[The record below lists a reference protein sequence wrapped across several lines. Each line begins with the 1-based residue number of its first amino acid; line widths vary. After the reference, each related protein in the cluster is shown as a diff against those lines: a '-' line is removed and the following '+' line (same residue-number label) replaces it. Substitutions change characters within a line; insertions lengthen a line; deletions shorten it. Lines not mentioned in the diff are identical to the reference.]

1 MKKSKYDEIEIP
13 QELSSV
19 VYDAIETGLNGK
31 TKKYNIVNRIGL
43 IAAGLIA
50 VFIIPLN
57 LNQAYAETLSQIPI
71 IRDIS
76 KLFTFREY
84 QFEDDIQYVDVK
96 IPQFSNEGKTDLEKR
111 VNEEIIK
118 TINEEVENSKQRAK
132 EYYDAFIE
140 TGGNPEEF
148 MKREIEVNYEIKCVS
163 DKYVSFVINKWETW
177 ANAYCQ
183 QYFYNL
189 DMETGRELT
198 LKDLLGNDYKE
209 IVMKSINNS
218 IENWSEEQKF
228 YLFDEVNIEDLI
240 NENTKFYLN
249 DQQQVVIVFG
259 KYEIAAGAAGII
271 EFPITNEEQ

>member
-19 VYDAIETGLNGK
+19 VYDAIETGLK
-31 TKKYNIVNRIGL
+31 SKPKKYNIINRVGL

-50 VFIIPLN
+50 IFIIPLN

-71 IRDIS
+71 IGDLS

-84 QFEDDIQYVDVK
+84 QFEDEIQYVDVK

-111 VNEEIIK
+111 VNEEIVK
-118 TINEEVENSKQRAK
+118 TINEEVENSKQRTK

-140 TGGNPEEF
+140 TGGKPEEF

-163 DKYVSFVINKWETW
+163 DKYVSFIINKWETW

-189 DMETGRELT
+189 DIETGRELT
-198 LKDLLGNDYKE
+198 LKDLLGNNYKE
-209 IVMKSINNS
+209 IVMKNINYT
-218 IENWSEEQKF
+218 IANWSEEQKF
-228 YLFDEVNIEDLI
+228 YLFDEVNIADLI

-249 DQQQVVIVFG
+249 DQKQVVIVFG
-259 KYEIAAGAAGII
+259 KYEIAAGAAGIL
-271 EFPITNEEQ
+271 EFPITNE

>member
-118 TINEEVENSKQRAK
+118 TRTKTVL
-132 EYYDAFIE
+132 
-140 TGGNPEEF
+140 G
-148 MKREIEVNYEIKCVS
+148 
-163 DKYVSFVINKWETW
+163 
-177 ANAYCQ
+177 Q
-183 QYFYNL
+183 Q
-189 DMETGRELT
+189 
-198 LKDLLGNDYKE
+198 
-209 IVMKSINNS
+209 
-218 IENWSEEQKF
+218 
-228 YLFDEVNIEDLI
+228 
-240 NENTKFYLN
+240 
-249 DQQQVVIVFG
+249 
-259 KYEIAAGAAGII
+259 AGLSRIRCHR
-271 EFPITNEEQ
+271 PV

>member
-1 MKKSKYDEIEIP
+1 MKKTKYDEIEIP

-19 VYDAIETGLNGK
+19 VYDAIETGLKSK
-31 TKKYNIVNRIGL
+31 TKKYNVINRFGV

-50 VFIIPLN
+50 IFIIPLN
-57 LNQAYAETLSQIPI
+57 LNQAYAETLYQIPI
-71 IRDIS
+71 IGEIS
-76 KLFTFREY
+76 KMFTFREY
-84 QFEDDIQYVDVK
+84 HFEDDIQYVDVK

-111 VNEEIIK
+111 VNEEIVK

-140 TGGNPEEF
+140 TGGKPEEF
-148 MKREIEVNYEIKCVS
+148 MKREIEVNYEIKCAS

-209 IVMKSINNS
+209 IVMKSINNT
-218 IENWSEEQKF
+218 IANWSEEQKF
-228 YLFDEVNIEDLI
+228 YLFEEVNIADLI

-271 EFPITNEEQ
+271 EFPITNEE

>member
-19 VYDAIETGLNGK
+19 VYDAIETGLK
-31 TKKYNIVNRIGL
+31 SKPKKYNIINRVGL

-50 VFIIPLN
+50 IFIIPLN

-71 IRDIS
+71 IGDLS

-84 QFEDDIQYVDVK
+84 QFEDEIQYVDVK

-111 VNEEIIK
+111 VNEEIVK

-140 TGGNPEEF
+140 TGGKPEEF

-189 DMETGRELT
+189 DIETGRELT

-209 IVMKSINNS
+209 IIMKSINNT
-218 IENWSEEQKF
+218 IANWNEEQKF

-249 DQQQVVIVFG
+249 DQKQVVIVFG

-271 EFPITNEEQ
+271 EFPITNEE

>member
-19 VYDAIETGLNGK
+19 VYDAIETGLK
-31 TKKYNIVNRIGL
+31 SKPKKYNIINRVGL

-50 VFIIPLN
+50 IFIIPLN

-71 IRDIS
+71 IGDLS

-84 QFEDDIQYVDVK
+84 QFEDEIQYVDVK

-111 VNEEIIK
+111 VNEEIVK

-140 TGGNPEEF
+140 TGGKPEEF

-163 DKYVSFVINKWETW
+163 DKYVSFIINKWETW

-189 DMETGRELT
+189 DIETGRELT

-209 IVMKSINNS
+209 IIMKSINNT
-218 IENWSEEQKF
+218 IANWNEEQKF

-249 DQQQVVIVFG
+249 DQKQVVIVFG

-271 EFPITNEEQ
+271 EFPITNEE

>member
-19 VYDAIETGLNGK
+19 VYDAIETGLK
-31 TKKYNIVNRIGL
+31 SKPKKYNIINRVGL

-50 VFIIPLN
+50 IFIIPLN

-71 IRDIS
+71 IGDLS

-84 QFEDDIQYVDVK
+84 QFEDEIQYVDVK

-140 TGGNPEEF
+140 TGGKPEEF

-209 IVMKSINNS
+209 IIMKSINNT
-218 IENWSEEQKF
+218 IANWSEEQKF

-259 KYEIAAGAAGII
+259 KYEIAVGAAGII
-271 EFPITNEEQ
+271 EFPITNEE

>member
-19 VYDAIETGLNGK
+19 VYDAIETGLK
-31 TKKYNIVNRIGL
+31 AKPKKYNIINRVVAV
-43 IAAGLIA
+43 AAGLIA
-50 VFIIPLN
+50 IFIIPLN
-57 LNQAYAETLSQIPI
+57 LNQSYAETLYQIPI
-71 IRDIS
+71 IGEIS
-76 KLFTFREY
+76 KIFTFREY
-84 QFEDDIQYVDVK
+84 HFENEIQYIDVK

-111 VNEEIIK
+111 VNEEILK

-132 EYYDAFIE
+132 EYYEAFIE
-140 TGGNPEEF
+140 TGGKPEEF
-148 MKREIEVNYEIKCVS
+148 LKREVEVNYEIKCVS

-177 ANAYCQ
+177 ASAYCQ

-189 DMETGRELT
+189 DMETGRILT

-209 IVMKSINNS
+209 IVMKNINNT